1 MQDLPL
7 DRPDSHPQA
16 DPPRAD
22 PPADVPRD
30 TGHPVT
36 GDRSSVTLFWRPAC
50 GFCSSLRRALA
61 GSGLPIVEVNIWDD
75 PEAARVVQRLANG
88 NETVPTVL
96 IGELDDPGHV
106 GLVNPSAAQ
115 VLDAV
120 TAHAPHLLRG
130 DC

>member
-1 MQDLPL
+1 MDDLPAT
-7 DRPDSHPQA
+7 PD
-16 DPPRAD
+16 DPE
-22 PPADVPRD
+22 PAAA
-30 TGHPVT
+30 HPVT
-36 GDRSSVTLFWRPAC
+36 GARSAITLFWRPAC
-50 GFCSSLRRALA
+50 GFCAVLRRNLE

-75 PEAARVVQRLANG
+75 PAAARVVQRLANG

-96 IGELDDPGHV
+96 IGELDDPDHV

-120 TAHAPHLLRG
+120 AAHAPHLLPG